1 MAKKDLTMDIVQ
13 AQLKVD
19 MDRKIIDYLDTH
31 KDERDALERKVVSQE
46 LHSAVLT
53 LIGRAREDGIIEV
66 NPTLTNEDVW
76 ILLALGILP
85 EKQEKETDCK

>member
-31 KDERDALERKVVSQE
+31 KEERDALERKVVSQE

>member
-1 MAKKDLTMDIVQ
+1 MAKKDLSMDIVK

-31 KDERDALERKVVSQE
+31 KEERDALERKVVSME
-46 LHSAVLT
+46 LHSTVLT

-66 NPTLTNEDVW
+66 NPSLTNEDVW
-76 ILLALGILP
+76 ILLALGVLP

>member
-31 KDERDALERKVVSQE
+31 KEERDALERKVISQE

>member
-1 MAKKDLTMDIVQ
+1 MEIKDLNMDLVK
-13 AQLKVD
+13 AKVKVD

-31 KDERDALERKVVSQE
+31 KEERDALERKVIALE
-46 LHSAVLT
+46 FHNAVLT
-53 LIGRAREDGIIEV
+53 LIAKGREDGIIEV

-76 ILLALGILP
+76 MLLALGILP

>member
-1 MAKKDLTMDIVQ
+1 MAKKDLTRDIVQ

-31 KDERDALERKVVSQE
+31 KEERDALERKVVSQE

-76 ILLALGILP
+76 ILLALGVLP

>member
-31 KDERDALERKVVSQE
+31 KEERDALERKVVSQE

-76 ILLALGILP
+76 ILLALGVLP

>member
-31 KDERDALERKVVSQE
+31 KEERDAMERKVISQE

>member
-1 MAKKDLTMDIVQ
+1 MAKKVLTMDIVQ
-13 AQLKVD
+13 AQLKVE

-31 KDERDALERKVVSQE
+31 KEERDALERKVVSQE